1 MLDSLSSAP
10 LDDSAEPSHLWPDE
24 GLSWVTEAR
33 KEAPGLDSLLT
44 WGFERQASRVAF
56 QTGHPVWVRVHGR
69 NRRATRSTLD
79 EAQIAQIA
87 NHLYGA
93 DGTARLQG
101 GSDFDVSYA
110 IPITRSERL
119 RFRLNATPIRT
130 SRRAGANIVLRP
142 IADLP
147 PSLEAQGTEPIIM
160 ESFRPREGMVIVSGG
175 TGSGKSTLIAGM
187 TMAKLADP
195 AGHFNIA
202 EAAAPVEFLLDRVRS
217 PSSTINQIEIP
228 RDLPSFEAFIRGCM
242 RREPTDIIV
251 GECRDSTTMG
261 ASIQAAISGHALTTT
276 IHANDVPLTLQ
287 RIASL
292 CAAEERDNLITSVAQ
307 SLRLIVNQR
316 LAISTDGR
324 RTALREILVFDA
336 KLRTQLLQSSASEWP
351 AFTRRAVQEQ
361 GQSYASAI
369 RAALEQGRISEQV
382 AAYELRQIG

>member
-1 MLDSLSSAP
+1 M
-10 LDDSAEPSHLWPDE
+10 
-24 GLSWVTEAR
+24 
-33 KEAPGLDSLLT
+33 
-44 WGFERQASRVAF
+44 AF

-69 NRRATRSTLD
+69 NQRVTQSTLD

-110 IPITRSERL
+110 ISITRSERL

-142 IADLP
+142 IADMP
-147 PSLEAQGTEPIIM
+147 PSLEAQGAEPIIM

-217 PSSTINQIEIP
+217 PSSTINQTEIP

-276 IHANDVPLTLQ
+276 IHANDVPLTMQ

-292 CAAEERDNLITSVAQ
+292 CAAEERANLITSVAQ

-336 KLRTQLLQSSASEWP
+336 KLRTKLLQSSASEWP
-351 AFTRRAVQEQ
+351 AITRRAVQEQ

-369 RAALEQGRISEQV
+369 RAALEQGRISEQI
-382 AAYELRQIG
+382 AAYELREIG

>member
-1 MLDSLSSAP
+1 MLDSLSPVS
-10 LDDSAEPSHLWPDE
+10 LDDGAEPSHLWPSE

-44 WGFERQASRVAF
+44 WAFERQASRVAF

-69 NRRATRSTLD
+69 NRLATRSTLD

-142 IADLP
+142 IADMP
-147 PSLEAQGTEPIIM
+147 PSLEAQGAEPIIM

-187 TMAKLADP
+187 TLAKLADP

-217 PSSTINQIEIP
+217 RSSTINQTEIP
-228 RDLPSFEAFIRGCM
+228 RDLPSFESFIRGCM

-276 IHANDVPLTLQ
+276 IHANDVPLTMQ

-336 KLRTQLLQSSASEWP
+336 ALRTQLLQSSASEWP
-351 AFTRRAVQEQ
+351 AITRCAVQEQ

-382 AAYELRQIG
+382 AAYELKEIG